1 MKKHTKVLAVLSTT
15 AFMAA
20 FAPNFISNAP
30 VSSVY
35 AASAGWTQENGGWV
49 FYDSD
54 GDLLTDTW
62 KKRGD
67 DWFYLDSEGMQA
79 INAQVDEYYVG
90 EDGKRVTESW
100 ISVENEDY
108 GNDESEPEYY
118 WYYYGKNGKMTTSR
132 WMTIEGSTYYF
143 NEDGHMMTG

>member
-20 FAPNFISNAP
+20 FAPNFLSNAP

-62 KKRGD
+62 KREATTG
-67 DWFYLDSEGMQA
+67 S
-79 INAQVDEYYVG
+79 I
-90 EDGKRVTESW
+90 W
-100 ISVENEDY
+100 IPRECRRS
-108 GNDESEPEYY
+108 
-118 WYYYGKNGKMTTSR
+118 MR
-132 WMTIEGSTYYF
+132 R
-143 NEDGHMMTG
+143 

>member
-20 FAPNFISNAP
+20 FAPNFLSNAP

-54 GDLLTDTW
+54 GDLMTDTW

-67 DWFYLDSEGMQA
+67 DWYYLDSEGMQA
-79 INAQVDEYYVG
+79 INQQVDEYYVG
-90 EDGKRVTESW
+90 EPPLLIPFSF
-100 ISVENEDY
+100 ISMN
-108 GNDESEPEYY
+108 
-118 WYYYGKNGKMTTSR
+118 
-132 WMTIEGSTYYF
+132 
-143 NEDGHMMTG
+143 